1 MKTRNLAFFS
11 LIFYVLLT
19 LTTRVYAQVV
29 IDVESGVVKT
39 GYNDVRIPGDNGTL
53 FSLSDELKAETPVFY
68 RLRGSITINSR
79 HTLSLLYAPLTV
91 NSEGSTTRPINFEG
105 ITFPS
110 LTPLNASYQFN
121 SYRFTYRYEIVK
133 TDKTE
138 FGLGITAKIRDAKI
152 ALKSAGLASEKTDFG
167 LVPLINLRFLW
178 QFADRYGLLVEG
190 DALAAKQ
197 GRAEDVLAALTYKI
211 SDNLGFRAGYRL
223 LEGGADNDEVY
234 SFALFHYASLGFTL
248 SF

>member
-1 MKTRNLAFFS
+1 MKTRNLALITF
-11 LIFYVLLT
+11 IFYVILCQTT
-19 LTTRVYAQVV
+19 LVNAQVV

-68 RLRGSITINSR
+68 RLRGGFTINSR

-91 NSEGSTTRPINFEG
+91 NSEGSTARQINFEG
-105 ITFPS
+105 VTFPS
-110 LTPLNASYQFN
+110 LTHLNASYKFN
-121 SYRFTYRYEIVK
+121 SYRLTYRYEIVK
-133 TDKTE
+133 TEKTE

-152 ALKSAGLASEKTDFG
+152 ALKSDELAAEKSDFG
-167 LVPLINLRFLW
+167 VVPLINLRFLW
-178 QFADRYGLLVEG
+178 QFTDRYGLLVEG

-197 GRAEDVLAALTYKI
+197 GRAEDALVALTYKI